1 MTITI
6 NDTTTTTE
14 ATTTTTT
21 SPPEVKLPDPVPS
34 NSSTATST
42 TTPAITSTSA
52 ASVVNSNS
60 TTSSQTPTQ
69 TNSSEATTTTS
80 TTSAPS
86 KIDQSPNENS
96 TTTTT
101 TSLAT
106 STTSSVGPAVNGT
119 TTTAPANAN
128 GTTTTIKS
136 DPSKEDGTTTT
147 TIVITST
154 TTSPSNASTSANV
167 TGNEDAKPPSEP
179 NANTTT
185 STIVTT
191 SSTTSP
197 KGDPNVPASD
207 GNQGNTSTTTTT
219 SAAATTSGATN
230 KSGETNTTTP
240 SKSPG
245 IDGPTPTP
253 NPNPNP
259 DSTSPKSSD
268 GGGAIGGKPGE
279 TSTNTTTNGEGNQNS
294 TSPETGNS
302 NAGDPGEQRY
312 FWRFHSIRQ
321 KRDILPTKRVWS
333 NVYAISKH
341 ERECNYAELGDKNHN
356 GFCWPVIEKKNVP
369 GEGSTMIPVSTES
382 EPVSTEMT
390 KTEGNGAG
398 TTTPLQLGNCPN
410 IPIDGGRA
418 RFQSLNGNSSL
429 MVVCN
434 EGYAYLDGS
443 VQRIYQCFPN
453 ATWSSNY
460 DKEEE
465 CKAYCDTGKL
475 NFNNTVQT
483 LNRTRV
489 YEDTEIPMTCE
500 TNYVLPH
507 GAASIEHYCEWD
519 GTFGET
525 EDWSCKPGKA
535 QCPKPSINLSNSEM
549 PPKDSAYLSG
559 SQKPG
564 TLIMHICQGG
574 TLFAKSKSPVN
585 IYKCMDSGKW
595 SSNYESQDICEKP

>member
-1 MTITI
+1 MSGNATTLNSEIK
-6 NDTTTTTE
+6 TTT
-14 ATTTTTT
+14 
-21 SPPEVKLPDPVPS
+21 D
-34 NSSTATST
+34 
-42 TTPAITSTSA
+42 
-52 ASVVNSNS
+52 
-60 TTSSQTPTQ
+60 
-69 TNSSEATTTTS
+69 
-80 TTSAPS
+80 
-86 KIDQSPNENS
+86 
-96 TTTTT
+96 
-101 TSLAT
+101 
-106 STTSSVGPAVNGT
+106 SVGQSSRKVDEKT
-119 TTTAPANAN
+119 
-128 GTTTTIKS
+128 
-136 DPSKEDGTTTT
+136 DG
-147 TIVITST
+147 
-154 TTSPSNASTSANV
+154 P
-167 TGNEDAKPPSEP
+167 
-179 NANTTT
+179 
-185 STIVTT
+185 
-191 SSTTSP
+191 
-197 KGDPNVPASD
+197 
-207 GNQGNTSTTTTT
+207 
-219 SAAATTSGATN
+219 
-230 KSGETNTTTP
+230 SGET
-240 SKSPG
+240 G
-245 IDGPTPTP
+245 
-253 NPNPNP
+253 
-259 DSTSPKSSD
+259 
-268 GGGAIGGKPGE
+268 
-279 TSTNTTTNGEGNQNS
+279 TSTLE
-294 TSPETGNS
+294 
-302 NAGDPGEQRY
+302 
-312 FWRFHSIRQ
+312 
-321 KRDILPTKRVWS
+321 
-333 NVYAISKH
+333 
-341 ERECNYAELGDKNHN
+341 
-356 GFCWPVIEKKNVP
+356 NVP

-398 TTTPLQLGNCPN
+398 TTTPLQRKIAFCAYERDVIHRDIYEQWRADDKHWQQTTTKASSTTEHHSIPKKLNAVQSTVILWTILVGNCPN